1 MAVTALRSQL
11 STSTASLRSTPE
23 SIGCAVASRSG
34 GAASSVGATGD
45 GVSREPI
52 LAVDV
57 IEALFI
63 FSLIQAAA
71 RHADSLSRSTE
82 ADSSNKRASRRL
94 ALSLRNV
101 TCKRFRL

>member
-1 MAVTALRSQL
+1 MAVKARRSQL
-11 STSTASLRSTPE
+11 STSTASLSATPE
-23 SIGCAVASRSG
+23 SIGCAAASRSG

-71 RHADSLSRSTE
+71 RRADSLLRSME
-82 ADSSNKRASRRL
+82 ANSYNGRASRRL

-101 TCKRFRL
+101 TCKRSRL